1 MRDPPDLMKMTPLLD
16 PTHPARVTR
25 ALAQRL
31 TSMAHTIVV
40 RRFPGDA
47 IAAAVPK
54 VNPEP

>member
-1 MRDPPDLMKMTPLLD
+1 MKMTPLLD